1 MKCNTKRELLEE
13 YQYTKDI
20 YEVLNTCKRLGNI
33 LKNIEPLDK
42 TYCEEVIKYLIKND
56 IKIVKIN
63 DEQYPRELLNYED
76 MPSVLFYK
84 GDIEPLNEKENFAII
99 GSRNPTNYG
108 TDVAE
113 IITKYL
119 CKMDISLISGLAKG
133 IDAVVHRISCDRNN
147 YTCAVIGSGIDVIYP
162 YTNKDLYKDI
172 TNNGCILSEFPL
184 KTKPL
189 SYNFPRR
196 NRIISALSKRIIVV
210 EAGEKSGSLITAGHG
225 LDQGKEIIAVP
236 GSVFSAQS
244 KGTNKLIADGAIPFI
259 SLDTLRETL
268 SISIDKNQNMCN
280 NNRDNTWNLSE
291 IESKIFE
298 KLSDSPI
305 HVDDLISMVN
315 IDINQIYKVLF
326 EMQAKNLIYTLSG
339 NYYAKKYT
347 SV

>member
-1 MKCNTKRELLEE
+1 MKRELLEE
-13 YQYTKDI
+13 YQCTKDI
-20 YEVLNTCKRLGNI
+20 YEVLTAYKNFEYNI
-33 LKNIEPLDK
+33 KNIEPLDK
-42 TYCEEVIKYLIKND
+42 SYCEEVIKYLAKND

-63 DEQYPRELLNYED
+63 DKNYPKELLNYDD
-76 MPSVLFYK
+76 MPSILFYK
-84 GDIEPLNEKENFAII
+84 GDIEPLNKNENVAIV

-108 TDVAE
+108 IDVAE

-119 CKMDISLISGLAKG
+119 CKKEISLVSGLAKG
-133 IDAVVHRISCDRNN
+133 VDAVVHKISCDKNN
-147 YTCAVIGSGIDVIYP
+147 YTCAVIGSGIDVTYP
-162 YTNKDLYKDI
+162 YSNKELYKRI
-172 TNNGCILSEFPL
+172 INNGCILSEFPL
-184 KTKPL
+184 HTKPL

-210 EAGEKSGSLITAGHG
+210 EASEKSGSLITAGHG

-236 GSVFSAQS
+236 GSIFSEQS
-244 KGTNKLIADGAIPFI
+244 KGTNKLISDGAIPFL

-268 SISIDKNQNMCN
+268 SISIDKNENMCN
-280 NNRDNTWNLSE
+280 NNRDNTWSLSE
-291 IESKIFE
+291 VESRIFE
-298 KLSDSPI
+298 NLSDSPI